1 MTHPG
6 PPSHHSTAPLLE
18 QLQAL
23 EAGMYHTPERSHDQI
38 TALLRQAEA
47 QGDRAARAQA
57 HLLLAGCAL
66 YTGDLPEVLVQVGHC
81 LPLARELGD
90 RQTEAR
96 ALNGLGLGH
105 DRLGQYDRALEAY
118 LHSLRITQDIGD
130 RTGSFRALNNL
141 ASLYNDTGNVTQAL
155 AFHQQAL
162 DIAEALSAPIMRASS
177 MTHLIAIHDQMH
189 RSAEVLTLAGTH
201 LSLIREV
208 GPPRWTSTVQECVSR
223 ALLRQD
229 QPEEALRVALED
241 LRAVRA
247 RQDQEATCRQGI
259 MAAHALLRLNRL
271 QEAEP
276 LLLESLRISREAGTR
291 PQEALALQTL
301 TDLFEQQGRHAQ
313 ALSTAREH
321 FDLERQMHA
330 REVDAR
336 SQLLTA
342 EIRLELLNRE
352 AEIERLRNVELAQA
366 NQALQET
373 QQVLLHRA
381 THDPLTGVANRAHFH
396 QVTHDTLASLE
407 AGQHAALIFIDL
419 DRFKQVNDTLGHP
432 AGDNLLQQVA
442 RRLGEA
448 VRSTDLVGR
457 MGGDEF
463 TVLLRRVNVR
473 DDVTLVAQK
482 LADALARPFTLGGQ
496 RVNITAS
503 VGCAV
508 APTDGTDAGALQQH
522 ADLAMYRVK
531 RSGGNQVL
539 HFEAGM
545 GEPGDRQQLERDLR
559 GACER
564 GEMRLHYQGRYDLCG
579 LRLAGFE
586 ALVRWEHPTRGQ
598 IPPGQFIPLAEDSR
612 AILSIGEWVL
622 REACTQAV
630 QWEFERRGQFMS
642 VNVSPLQFELPDFVQ
657 TVRSV
662 LEHTG
667 LNARHLILEVTESL
681 VMHDLE
687 RAQTHVRDLK
697 ALGVQIAIDDFGT
710 GYSSLSMLQALP
722 FDQLK
727 IDRSFTNALTGPRAP
742 RVTALMTAMIQLA
755 QTLDMTVTVEGIETE
770 EQRQV
775 LTGLGCDHAQGFLL
789 ARPLPGEQAGAL
801 VHGSDQ
807 TSPGQASPGQAS
819 PGQASPGPVT
829 PDASPTP
836 S

>member
-1 MTHPG
+1 MTQSGRSVPTPPG
-6 PPSHHSTAPLLE
+6 PLLG

-23 EAGMYHTPERSHDQI
+23 EAAMYHTPERSQGEI
-38 TALLRQAEA
+38 AALLRRAEA

-90 RQTEAR
+90 PQTEAR

-105 DRLGQYDRALEAY
+105 DRLGQYDQALEAF
-118 LHSLRITQDIGD
+118 LHSLRITQDTGD
-130 RTGSFRALNNL
+130 RMGSFRALNNL
-141 ASLYNDTGNVTQAL
+141 ASLYTDTGNTTQAL
-155 AFHQQAL
+155 AFHRQAL
-162 DIAEALSAPIMRASS
+162 EIAEALRSPVMLASS
-177 MTHLIAIHDQMH
+177 MTHLIAIRDQMH
-189 RSAEVLTLAGTH
+189 RSEEVLTLAAEH
-201 LSLIREV
+201 LDVIRES

-229 QPEEALRVALED
+229 RPEEALRVALDD
-241 LRAVRA
+241 LNANRA
-247 RQDQEATCRQGI
+247 RQDLEAVCRQGVT
-259 MAAHALLRLNRL
+259 AARALLRLNRPD
-271 QEAEP
+271 EAEP
-276 LLLESLRISREAGTR
+276 LLRESLRISREARTR
-291 PQEALALQTL
+291 PQEALALEAL
-301 TDLFEQQGRHAQ
+301 AELLEQQGRHAQ
-313 ALSTAREH
+313 ALSVAREH

-366 NQALQET
+366 NRALQET

-396 QVTHDTLASLE
+396 QVTHDTLGSLE
-407 AGQHAALIFIDL
+407 CGQQAALIFIDL
-419 DRFKQVNDTLGHP
+419 DRFKQVNDTFGHP

-442 RRLGEA
+442 RRLGES
-448 VRSTDLVGR
+448 VRGTDLVGR

-463 TVLLRRVNVR
+463 TVLLSRVAAR
-473 DDVTLVAQK
+473 EDVTLVAQK

-508 APTDGTDAGALQQH
+508 APADGTDAGALQQH

-539 HFEAGM
+539 HFEAQM
-545 GEPGDRQQLERDLR
+545 GEPGERQQLERDLR

-564 GEMRLHYQGRYDLCG
+564 GEMRLHYQGRHDLCG
-579 LRLAGFE
+579 RRLAGFE
-586 ALVRWEHPTRGQ
+586 ALVRWEHPTRGLV
-598 IPPGQFIPLAEDSR
+598 PPGQFIPLAEDSR
-612 AILSIGEWVL
+612 AILNIGEWVL
-622 REACTQAV
+622 REACAQAAA
-630 QWEFERRGQFMS
+630 WDFEPRGLCMS

-662 LEHTG
+662 LEQTG

-687 RAQTHVRDLK
+687 RAQTHMRDLR

-727 IDRSFTNALTGPRAP
+727 IDRSFTNALTGPRGP

-770 EQRQV
+770 EQRRI
-775 LTGLGCDHAQGFLL
+775 LAGLGCDHAQGFLL
-789 ARPLPGEQAGAL
+789 SRPLPPAQAAEL
-801 VHGSDQ
+801 I
-807 TSPGQASPGQAS
+807 
-819 PGQASPGPVT
+819 
-829 PDASPTP
+829 PDASPAP